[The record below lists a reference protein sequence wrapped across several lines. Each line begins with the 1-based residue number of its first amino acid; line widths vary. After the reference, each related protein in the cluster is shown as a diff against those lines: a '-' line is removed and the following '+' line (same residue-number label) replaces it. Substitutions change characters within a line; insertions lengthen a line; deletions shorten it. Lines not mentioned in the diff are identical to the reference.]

1 VTRPVARDRE
11 GSETG
16 GAQVMDG
23 AAVAR
28 RVRAKVA
35 SDVAALA
42 ARGVTPGLA
51 VVLVGEDPASAVYVA
66 AKEKACAEVGIIS
79 ETTRLPASTSQAEM
93 LALVDRLNIDPRV
106 HGVLVQMPL
115 PRHMDAESILHRIRP
130 EKDVDGFHPV
140 NVGKLLAG
148 ATDGFAPCTPAG
160 VQLLLR
166 EYGVDTRG
174 AECVI
179 VGRSNIVGKPLAAL
193 LMQPGPGADATV
205 TVCHSRTRDLAA
217 HTRRADILIV
227 AAGRPRMITG
237 DMVKRGAV
245 VVDVGVN
252 RVPDPERKSG
262 RLVGDVDFASASQV
276 ASLITPVPGGVGP
289 MTIAMLL
296 TNTVRAASR
305 LAER

>member
-1 VTRPVARDRE
+1 MARGDGRGE
-11 GSETG
+11 AS
-16 GAQVMDG
+16 GARLMDG

-28 RVRAKVA
+28 RVRAQLAAEV
-35 SDVAALA
+35 SALA

-51 VVLVGEDPASAVYVA
+51 VVLVGDDPASAVYVA
-66 AKEKACAEVGIIS
+66 AKEKACAEVGIRS
-79 ETTRLPASTSQAEM
+79 QTAWLPATSSQAD
-93 LALVDRLNIDPRV
+93 LLSVVAGLNEDSQV

-115 PRHMDAESILHRIRP
+115 PSHVDAEAIVHRVRP
-130 EKDVDGFHPV
+130 DKDVDGFHPV
-140 NVGKLLAG
+140 NLGKLLAG
-148 ATDGFAPCTPAG
+148 STDGFAPCTPAG

-166 EYGVDTRG
+166 EYGVETRG

-193 LMQPGPGADATV
+193 LMQSGAGADATV

-227 AAGRPRMITG
+227 AVGRPRMVTAE
-237 DMVKRGAV
+237 MVKPGVV

-252 RVPDPERKSG
+252 RVADPERKSGG
-262 RLVGDVDFASASQV
+262 RLVGDVDFESVSQV

-305 LAER
+305 LIAP